1 MRPAGDV
8 SQSLLAAIDAM
19 ATPERAPTLQ
29 ELAAK
34 AGVAVD
40 VARQTLKNMKR
51 YGRVCSPRTR
61 RVDYRNRPVAE
72 YARHM
77 HVAVAANDSSA
88 SGIELLQAAWG

>member
-8 SQSLLAAIDAM
+8 SQSLLAAIDAL

-29 ELAAK
+29 EVAAH

-40 VARQTLKNMKR
+40 AARQTLKDMKR

-61 RVDYRNRPVAE
+61 RVAYRNRPVAE

-77 HVAVAANDSSA
+77 PGGVAANDSV
-88 SGIELLQAAWG
+88 SGIAVLQAAWG